1 MSKNT
6 HFNIGIITQAETL
19 PNAETENLQ
28 RLDAVLVG
36 LRQMLDSGLEIKA
49 ISHSINPCYRYPN
62 EQSTRKIAG
71 YTVTNIIQV
80 TINDLT

>member
-1 MSKNT
+1 MGKNT

-28 RLDAVLVG
+28 RLDGVLAE
-36 LRQMLDSGLEIKA
+36 LRQTLDFGMEITA
-49 ISHSINPCYRYPN
+49 ISHSINPSYRYPN
-62 EQSTRKIAG
+62 EYSTRKIAG

-80 TINDLT
+80 TLDGLT